1 MGVPDAGG
9 VVDAEVDLQPSVP
22 VEELQDGHL
31 DSRGAPLGDTDQH
44 LGVDELYPA
53 LDEVATVP
61 LQQPPALGQPL
72 LVRHTGALGECGVE
86 RYIQYRVP
94 GGRGTYRYHS
104 PPHRNR

>member
-9 VVDAEVDLQPSVP
+9 VVDAEVDLQPAVP

-31 DSRGAPLGDTDQH
+31 DSRGAPLGHTDSDQH

-53 LDEVATVP
+53 LDEVAAVP

-72 LVRHTGALGECGVE
+72 LVRHTGALEE
-86 RYIQYRVP
+86 
-94 GGRGTYRYHS
+94 
-104 PPHRNR
+104 